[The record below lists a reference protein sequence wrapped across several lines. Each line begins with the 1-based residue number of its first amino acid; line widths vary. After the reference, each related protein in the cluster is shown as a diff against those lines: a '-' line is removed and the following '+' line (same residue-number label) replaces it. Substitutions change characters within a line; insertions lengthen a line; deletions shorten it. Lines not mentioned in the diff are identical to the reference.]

1 MAETAGY
8 VREAGSTGER
18 QSPGPDLI
26 RHQLRSMLGSP
37 VFHGSKRCKQ
47 FLEFICEKSLAG
59 EADTLKERTIAV
71 EVFGRPPQ
79 SDLGEDTIVRVG
91 AREVR
96 KRLAQYYVT
105 EDGAAAEVRIDLPS
119 GAYSPEFR
127 YNRSFAEPE

>member
-1 MAETAGY
+1 MAS
-8 VREAGSTGER
+8 STDE
-18 QSPGPDLI
+18 I
-26 RHQLRSMLGSP
+26 RRQLRSMLESP

-71 EVFGRPPQ
+71 EVFGRAPQ

-96 KRLAQYYVT
+96 VQHSRCKSRG
-105 EDGAAAEVRIDLPS
+105 DGNCVFVCRW
-119 GAYSPEFR
+119 R
-127 YNRSFAEPE
+127 

>member
-8 VREAGSTGER
+8 VREAGSAGDR
-18 QSPGPDLI
+18 HLPRPDEI
-26 RHQLRSMLGSP
+26 RRQLRSMLESP

-71 EVFGRPPQ
+71 EVFGRAPQ

-96 KRLAQYYVT
+96 KRLAQFYVT
-105 EDGAAAEVRIDLPS
+105 PEGAASEVRIDL
-119 GAYSPEFR
+119 
-127 YNRSFAEPE
+127 